1 MSDER
6 PGDLAARY
14 SDQIMTEH
22 IQNLDEG
29 QVATLND
36 QEVMIRDLKKSV
48 FSKIQF
54 KWRPDDERI
63 LEQIRGGV
71 DTMFAEMFEDAF
83 LIIDR
88 FYEQMR
94 VPEQNEDGA
103 VVHDSAGRVIWKKDP
118 RGREV
123 EDWDQLTGQ
132 DIERTLLDITR
143 LKLILAPQANELLL
157 EAIFA
162 RHIFDDKLQES
173 YSSLMEGTIG
183 DRNAYAARES
193 KMDKYHAFFRFYL
206 YSHAE
211 VFLKEVN
218 NFARVLERIRY
229 WRIDAQDG
237 PTATGVRPRV

>member
-1 MSDER
+1 MTHI
-6 PGDLAARY
+6 GDLAAQY
-14 SDQIMTEH
+14 SDQMMEEH
-22 IQNLDEG
+22 ARHLSEHGEDM
-29 QVATLND
+29 LND
-36 QEVMIRDLKKSV
+36 ADVMIRDLKKSL

-54 KWRPDDERI
+54 RWRPEDERI
-63 LEQIRGGV
+63 LTQIREGV
-71 DTMFAEMFEDAF
+71 DVMFSEMYEETF
-83 LIIDR
+83 IVIDD
-88 FYEQMR
+88 FYAQMR
-94 VPEQNEDGA
+94 VPEVVDGS
-103 VVHDSAGRVIWKKDP
+103 VVKDSAGRVIWKKDA

-132 DIERTLLDITR
+132 DIEKTLLDITR

-173 YSSLMEGTIG
+173 YSSLMEGTVG
-183 DRNAYAARES
+183 DRNAYANRES

-211 VFLKEVN
+211 VFLKELN

-229 WRIDAQDG
+229 FRIQDQE
-237 PTATGVRPRV
+237 R

>member
-1 MSDER
+1 MTR
-6 PGDLAARY
+6 MGDLAAEY
-14 SDQIMTEH
+14 SDQMMEQH
-22 IQNLDEG
+22 VKYLGEQGESM
-29 QVATLND
+29 LND
-36 QEVMIRDLKKSV
+36 QEVMIRDLKKSL

-54 KWRPDDERI
+54 RWRPDDEKI
-63 LEQIRGGV
+63 LEQIRAGV
-71 DTMFAEMFEDAF
+71 DAMFAEMYEESFVIVD
-83 LIIDR
+83 D

-94 VPEQNEDGA
+94 VPEQDDNG
-103 VVHDSAGRVIWKKDP
+103 VVVKDSAGRVIWKKDP

-132 DIERTLLDITR
+132 DIEKTLLDITR

-162 RHIFDDKLQES
+162 RHIFDDRQQEA

-183 DRNAYAARES
+183 DRNAHAARES

-211 VFLKEVN
+211 VFLKELN

-237 PTATGVRPRV
+237 PTATGLRP